1 MKPGEGTPAS
11 SELTFPEAWASSS
24 PLLRTQ
30 ACVLGIDGQ
39 PLDTAPEIDPRSAA
53 LIRQADAIA
62 AEYESASP

>member
-1 MKPGEGTPAS
+1 MLP
-11 SELTFPEAWASSS
+11 S

-39 PLDTAPEIDPRSAA
+39 PLDTTPQIDPRSAA